1 MAVSHDYDFTELEGK
16 QQLLN
21 SSLLVFHLEI
31 SITIQYF
38 HQGYLSLMLSLP
50 SKIHLHGKERPILFK
65 TISRHSE
72 MCYFDFNGNFKVSNL
87 IYQQKAITAF

>member
-65 TISRHSE
+65 IISRHSE
-72 MCYFDFNGNFKVSNL
+72 ICYFDFNENFQVSNL